1 MQIINDTLMEVLVG
15 NPTLCRNLAV
25 FPLLS
30 GKPPRFEYLTL
41 DEALERG
48 LAEVAEVSE
57 SGSVPELRFTN
68 RAEKDV
74 LLVDGEEL
82 VGAKQNRVLNLT
94 ILVGAGHTV
103 SIPVSCVESGRWQ
116 YKSRKFRSG
125 GKTLYSRARAR
136 KMASVSYSMEAAAV
150 RMSDQGE
157 IWDDIAA
164 KCDQMAAC
172 SPTGA
177 MDAMYDLHAEPLR
190 GYTEELKTVEN
201 QAGAVFVVNGK
212 VAGLELFDNPKTFAR
227 LKDKLVQSF
236 ALDALGEAANDA
248 PAPDVQVVREFI
260 ERLKTAKASE
270 HLAVDLGTDVRM
282 SGERLVGG
290 ALVLDGEVVHLAAF
304 NLDTDAP
311 RARGG
316 REVMFD

>member
-1 MQIINDTLMEVLVG
+1 MQVINDTLMDVLVG
-15 NPTLCRNLAV
+15 DPAFYRNLAV

-30 GKPPRFEYLTL
+30 GKDSRFEYLTL
-41 DEALERG
+41 DEALKSG

-57 SGSVPELRFTN
+57 SGSVPELRFVN

-116 YKSRKFRSG
+116 YRSRKFSSG

-136 KMASVSYSMEAAAV
+136 KMADVSFSMEERAS
-150 RMSDQGE
+150 RRSDQGE
-157 IWDDIAA
+157 IWADIAA
-164 KCDQMAAC
+164 KSERMAAC
-172 SPTGA
+172 CDTGA
-177 MDAMYDLHAEPLR
+177 MDAMYDLNTEHLR
-190 GYTEELKTVEN
+190 AYSGTLKPVEN

-212 VAGLELFDNPKTFAR
+212 VAGLELFDSAATFAR
-227 LKDKLVQSF
+227 LMDKLVESF
-236 ALDALGEAANDA
+236 AMDALEEPANEAAA
-248 PAPDVQVVREFI
+248 LDVQVVREFL

-282 SGERLVGG
+282 SGEKLVGG

-304 NLDTDAP
+304 NLDADAP
-311 RARGG
+311 RARG
-316 REVMFD
+316 REEVIVD

>member
-15 NPTLCRNLAV
+15 DPTLCRNLAV

-136 KMASVSYSMEAAAV
+136 KMASVSYSMEAEAV

-157 IWDDIAA
+157 IWADIAA
-164 KCDQMAAC
+164 KSAQMAAC

-177 MDAMYDLHAEPLR
+177 MDAMYECHAEPLR
-190 GYTEELKTVEN
+190 EYAEKLRTVEN
-201 QAGAVFVVNGK
+201 QTGAVFVVNGK
-212 VAGLELFDNPKTFAR
+212 VAGLELFDNPRTFAR

-248 PAPDVQVVREFI
+248 PAPDAQVVRDFI

-304 NLDTDAP
+304 SLDADAT

-316 REVMFD
+316 EEVMFD